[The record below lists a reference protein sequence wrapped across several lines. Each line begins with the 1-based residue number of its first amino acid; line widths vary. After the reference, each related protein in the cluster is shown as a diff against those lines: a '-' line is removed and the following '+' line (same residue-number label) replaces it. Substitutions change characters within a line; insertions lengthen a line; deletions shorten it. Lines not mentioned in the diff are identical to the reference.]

1 MICPKCN
8 KDAKKAK
15 FCPAC
20 GENLEQFVKNKKDQR
35 KNKILKIKMKIAIFL
50 FALLIILI
58 VFVVVQN
65 IYFSKNNSKY
75 TANTQNVATIQ
86 PENVVDKIS
95 QDDYIIETTDY
106 SFELTEENKTEDADE
121 DGLTNEEEAAAGTLP
136 TYEDSDG
143 DGLTDYE
150 ELKRHNTNPL
160 KVSTSDDNISD
171 YVKVEKDLDVNKKYS
186 ENEITIENKKI
197 NSKIT
202 LVPSNLES
210 EVLGEFA
217 SFSRDN
223 TVNSLVNKFTVYNFE
238 GKIEYKL
245 EKVDVILLEYSN
257 EKYTEFD
264 DYSMKADVMTINID
278 KEDNSKVFVIVEKEN
293 YENYLN
299 QDKGGE
305 N

>member
-1 MICPKCN
+1 MICPKCG
-8 KDAKKAK
+8 KDVKKAK
-15 FCPAC
+15 FCPGC
-20 GENLEQFVKNKKDQR
+20 GENIEQFVKNKKDQR
-35 KNKILKIKMKIAIFL
+35 KNKILKIKMKIAVVL
-50 FALLIILI
+50 FIILIIL
-58 VFVVVQN
+58 VAFVVLQN

-75 TANTQNVATIQ
+75 TENTQKTTTVQ

-95 QDDYIIETTDY
+95 KDDYLIRTSKYE
-106 SFELTEENKTEDADE
+106 FELTEENKTQDADK
-121 DGLTNEEEAAAGTLP
+121 DGLTNEEEVNAGTLP

-160 KVSTSDDNISD
+160 KYSTSGDDFSD
-171 YVKVEKDLDVNKKYS
+171 YIKVEKDLDVNKKYS
-186 ENEITIENKKI
+186 EKEITVENKEI
-197 NSKIT
+197 NSKIK
-202 LVPSNLES
+202 LIPSNVES
-210 EVLGEFA
+210 EVLGRFET
-217 SFSRDN
+217 FSKDN

-257 EKYTEFD
+257 EKYTEFKN
-264 DYSMKADVMTINID
+264 YSMKADVMTINTE
-278 KEDNSKVFVIVEKEN
+278 KEDNSKVFVIVEKEK

-299 QDKGGE
+299 KDKGGE